1 MREHVHKRLRAGL
14 IGVFVLAAA
23 LTSSCVGPDEER
35 QDDSV
40 EPPQEAALVTA
51 DDHGAIIREAVKEDV
66 MAGLNRQG
74 KKIWSQPGHEGLAVC
89 VSQCPKAIVSG
100 SLDATGSPV
109 VATPNVGYHGA
120 DVTRIPEQF
129 KVFVPVSISGQILVV
144 TAGKSGRATARWW
157 KKNISGTI
165 SPLESSRVFWNPGQG
180 ASGVLFSEDD
190 GQTGKTFAR
199 VIHRAGDIGSAIQV
213 DSGAGCAATDGSWIL
228 PMHDDVILHRPS
240 GKKDQVLN
248 EISAEELGACVIGA
262 HGSVAVSFANDPNKD
277 SEQTETKLIY
287 YGSNGKILRERTET
301 GESTPVISPDG
312 SMIARRSG
320 SAVVV
325 ETVDGRTKKTYDGK
339 IAAVFTPSGQL
350 ALMTPKGKVTWE
362 RP

>member
-1 MREHVHKRLRAGL
+1 
-14 IGVFVLAAA
+14 
-23 LTSSCVGPDEER
+23 
-35 QDDSV
+35 
-40 EPPQEAALVTA
+40 
-51 DDHGAIIREAVKEDV
+51 
-66 MAGLNRQG
+66 
-74 KKIWSQPGHEGLAVC
+74 
-89 VSQCPKAIVSG
+89 
-100 SLDATGSPV
+100 
-109 VATPNVGYHGA
+109 
-120 DVTRIPEQF
+120 
-129 KVFVPVSISGQILVV
+129 
-144 TAGKSGRATARWW
+144 
-157 KKNISGTI
+157 
-165 SPLESSRVFWNPGQG
+165 
-180 ASGVLFSEDD
+180 
-190 GQTGKTFAR
+190 
-199 VIHRAGDIGSAIQV
+199 
-213 DSGAGCAATDGSWIL
+213 
-228 PMHDDVILHRPS
+228 MHDDVILHRPS

>member
-1 MREHVHKRLRAGL
+1 
-14 IGVFVLAAA
+14 
-23 LTSSCVGPDEER
+23 
-35 QDDSV
+35 
-40 EPPQEAALVTA
+40 
-51 DDHGAIIREAVKEDV
+51 
-66 MAGLNRQG
+66 
-74 KKIWSQPGHEGLAVC
+74 
-89 VSQCPKAIVSG
+89 
-100 SLDATGSPV
+100 
-109 VATPNVGYHGA
+109 
-120 DVTRIPEQF
+120 
-129 KVFVPVSISGQILVV
+129 
-144 TAGKSGRATARWW
+144 
-157 KKNISGTI
+157 
-165 SPLESSRVFWNPGQG
+165 
-180 ASGVLFSEDD
+180 
-190 GQTGKTFAR
+190 
-199 VIHRAGDIGSAIQV
+199 
-213 DSGAGCAATDGSWIL
+213 
-228 PMHDDVILHRPS
+228 MHDDVILHRPS

-325 ETVDGRTKKTYDGK
+325 ETIDGHTKKTYDGK
-339 IAAVFTPSGQL
+339 IAAMFTPSGQL